1 MINLHTGEQTYVARL
16 RVTGDTGLDPLAARL
31 RLASLFAAAEV
42 QPAGLAPSAIVCI
55 RRLDDP
61 RPRTVSLAGGH
72 LTLPPEWQ
80 QSVRSSIE
88 QLVRRAPRPAR
99 ELVGADAPC
108 VVFADRAE
116 LLAALA
122 CDWCEQ
128 RAATRWWWRSLFKGT
143 PDADALV
150 KLWRETSEYVPGAL
164 EHLARRHAAVPFARA
179 LAPDAARAIF
189 QGLTHRFA
197 LNELHT
203 FVSHA
208 PHTSSSAESGALAD
222 ASSSKIF
229 TGDTTQQDFQS
240 GLPTLD
246 AGDAPWQSFAPEASS
261 AELELPQQLL
271 LGVGLA
277 LQRAPALARSR
288 GFALRVGAWVN
299 AISTGRRTD
308 AAAPPAVNA
317 KATRGTNAP
326 PSDSASQPDPA
337 ATRGTVQEQE
347 DGRASRPISAFD
359 GAHYPAD
366 STSGAGIDA
375 AVIERIDA
383 AATSTTISSTDG
395 ETGAQVETTQI
406 AAGDGGEMSALTGE
420 SIESV
425 APEIETDA
433 AHDGERV
440 GETLEARVE
449 EQEANAPLA
458 SIDEAETTHAAS
470 PLLEAQIETRF
481 AGLFHL
487 VNLALFLELYGDFT
501 APAAPGI
508 ALPIWDFVA
517 LLGRRMCGAGV
528 ESDAV
533 WPLLARLAGREVG
546 QQPGE
551 GFYPPDAWRVPA
563 AWLRTFSA
571 TGDWRWTIS
580 RRDTRVESRLQV
592 IHPAKFLVLD
602 VPLDSEAEAEVE
614 LARELEVY
622 AGAFAAPPARV
633 ARPIKLQRVTRPLQ
647 LRGRTPLARWV
658 ECVHLYT
665 RARLRLA
672 LGTNDAQRAARLLCE
687 RHARV
692 FVTATHVD
700 VVMRLAELPFEVRVA
715 GLDRDPGWI
724 PAAGRVVA
732 FHFE

>member
-80 QSVRSSIE
+80 QSVRASIE
-88 QLVRRAPRPAR
+88 QLARRAPRPAR
-99 ELVGADAPC
+99 ETVGADAPC

-128 RAATRWWWRSLFKGT
+128 RAATRWWWRSLFQGT

-150 KLWRETSEYVPGAL
+150 KLWRETPEYVPGAL

-179 LAPDAARAIF
+179 LAPDAARAILHS
-189 QGLTHRFA
+189 LTRRFA

-203 FVSHA
+203 AFSHA
-208 PHTSSSAESGALAD
+208 PHTPSRAESGVRSD
-222 ASSSKIF
+222 APLKIF
-229 TGDTTQQDFQS
+229 TDDTTREDFQ
-240 GLPTLD
+240 LNLQTLD
-246 AGDAPWQSFAPEASS
+246 VGDAPWQSFAPEASS
-261 AELELPQQLL
+261 GELELPQQLL

-308 AAAPPAVNA
+308 APAPPAVNA

-326 PSDSASQPDPA
+326 PPDSASQPDPA
-337 ATRGTVQEQE
+337 ATRDTFQEQRV
-347 DGRASRPISAFD
+347 GRASRPISAFD
-359 GAHYPAD
+359 GARDPA
-366 STSGAGIDA
+366 SETSGAGVDA
-375 AVIERIDA
+375 AGIERADA
-383 AATSTTISSTDG
+383 AATSTTISSPDA

-406 AAGDGGEMSALTGE
+406 AAGDDNASSALTGE
-420 SIESV
+420 SVESV
-425 APEIETDA
+425 APEIEAHA
-433 AHDGERV
+433 AHDGSARV
-440 GETLEARVE
+440 GETLETRVE
-449 EQEANAPLA
+449 EQEANAPPA
-458 SIDEAETTHAAS
+458 SLNEAETTHAAS

-481 AGLFHL
+481 GGLFHL

-508 ALPIWDFVA
+508 ALPIWDFAA

-533 WPLLARLAGREVG
+533 WPLLARLAGREVA
-546 QQPGE
+546 QPPGE
-551 GFYPPDAWRVPA
+551 GFHPPDAWRVPD
-563 AWLRTFSA
+563 AWLRTFPA

-580 RRDTRVESRLQV
+580 RRDARVQSRLQV

-602 VPLDSEAEAEVE
+602 VPLDSEAEAEIE

-622 AGAFAAPPARV
+622 AGAFAAPPARD
-633 ARPIKLQRVTRPLQ
+633 ARPIKLQRAARPLK

-672 LGTNDAQRAARLLCE
+672 LGTNDARRAARLLCE